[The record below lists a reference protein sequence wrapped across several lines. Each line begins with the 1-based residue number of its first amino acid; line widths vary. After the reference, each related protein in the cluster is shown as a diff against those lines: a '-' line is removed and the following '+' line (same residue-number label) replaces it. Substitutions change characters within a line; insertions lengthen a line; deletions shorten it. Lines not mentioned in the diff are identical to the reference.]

1 MRSIAIINQ
10 KGGVGKT
17 TSTTNLAAAFAA
29 RGKRVLAI
37 DLDPQ
42 AHLTINLGL
51 DVTGDNAGIYA
62 VLTDSASIIDAA
74 VQARENLWLVPSH
87 IDLAAAESELVSVV
101 GREVILR
108 DALAAAS
115 DGFDLV
121 LIDCPPSLGVL
132 TINALAAVTEVFI
145 PLQPHFLALQGLGK
159 LLDQTI
165 RLVAKRINP
174 QLKVTGIMLTMYE
187 GGTRLAGEVVDDV
200 KGFFAASRNTDCP
213 WSDARVFETVIRR
226 NIKLAESPSHG
237 ATIFDYAPKSN
248 GALDYARLAAEIL
261 GDFQATDSPDAPTVT
276 APAAGS
282 GQASA
287 STSAPP
293 GADSVTDAS
302 RSVQP
307 PTQAEPSAEHH
318 PSTAMNHDSIGREHA
333 CVSPR
338 SEPPALIG
346 RPFGDFGPD
355 SEVPADPTPLVADVG
370 PSAEQTSDGEPPSPA
385 NPDSVRADHVSGPPC
400 SHGPALIGRPY
411 GDFGQDRDVSSV
423 DQPSPTPSALHVR
436 IADLDGGNDSPD
448 SPDSPDPSESQRT
461 PGPPLA
467 HGDSSE
473 DIANIA

>member
-29 RGKRVLAI
+29 RGQRVLAI

-51 DVTGDNAGIYA
+51 DVTGNNAGVYA
-62 VLTDSASIIDAA
+62 VLTDSASIVDSA
-74 VQARENLWLVPSH
+74 VQAREKLWLVPSH

-115 DGFDLV
+115 DQFDFV

-213 WSDARVFETVIRR
+213 WSDARVFKTVIRR

-237 ATIFDYAPKSN
+237 ATIFDYAPRSN
-248 GALDYARLAAEIL
+248 GALDYASLAAEIL
-261 GDFQATDSPDAPTVT
+261 GDSQPADQPDASIVHAPVAGSTPTSESTLATAGTDSL
-276 APAAGS
+276 
-282 GQASA
+282 
-287 STSAPP
+287 
-293 GADSVTDAS
+293 ADPF

-307 PTQAEPSAEHH
+307 PPHARFSSQRD
-318 PSTAMNHDSIGREHA
+318 PSTAMNHESIGREHA
-333 CVSPR
+333 CASPR
-338 SEPPALIG
+338 SEP
-346 RPFGDFGPD
+346 
-355 SEVPADPTPLVADVG
+355 S
-370 PSAEQTSDGEPPSPA
+370 
-385 NPDSVRADHVSGPPC
+385 
-400 SHGPALIGRPY
+400 ALIGRPY
-411 GDFGQDRDVSSV
+411 GDFGQDEVIPSGEAPPVADLGPSAEHPDDGESRSPTSSDFVHGDRVIAPLPSDVPELIGRPYGDFGQDCDVSSGDAV
-423 DQPSPTPSALHVR
+423 LPVAAAEGVR
-436 IADLDGGNDSPD
+436 IADGDGENDSPN
-448 SPDSPDPSESQRT
+448 PSESQRM
-461 PGPPLA
+461 PNHSLVR
-467 HGDSSE
+467 GDGSE
-473 DIANIA
+473 DVANIA